1 MSQIRH
7 IYGVKFKALKSGGV
21 KFWTNITSAGHV
33 DELRSISCWVARVW
47 RDLDHAG
54 ALLLGQHLA
63 QVHHHVP
70 QLRPRNEPVACKPR
84 TVHKVYTSPQ
94 LFERSSKPTVDIKDT
109 ESLSDVHFC
118 CKGINLCRI
127 TDHATKHTPR
137 LSAISSLLI
146 NILLISFVLQ
156 NIVGTNCNCI
166 VCPHLTCH

>member
-1 MSQIRH
+1 MSH
-7 IYGVKFKALKSGGV
+7 ITHFYIVKFKAWKSGGV
-21 KFWTNITSAGHV
+21 RFWTNITSAEHV
-33 DELRSISCWVARVW
+33 GELRSISCWVARVW

-54 ALLLGQHLA
+54 ALLLGEHLA

-84 TVHKVYTSPQ
+84 TVHKKYTSHQ

-127 TDHATKHTPR
+127 TDHVTKRTPR